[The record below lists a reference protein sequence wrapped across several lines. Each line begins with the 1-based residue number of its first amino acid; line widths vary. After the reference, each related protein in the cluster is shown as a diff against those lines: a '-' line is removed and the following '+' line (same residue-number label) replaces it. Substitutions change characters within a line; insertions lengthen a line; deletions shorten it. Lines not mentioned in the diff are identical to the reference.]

1 MKDELDRDLTTLE
14 YLVLGLIS
22 LEPQS
27 GYTIINTFESDRFRW
42 SASPG
47 SIYPILKR
55 LEKQGILSSELEMI
69 HETRPRKMYSL
80 TPLGETMLD
89 DWLRK
94 PLARREIVADREMV
108 MMKFL
113 FIEKRLSRQEVLAWL
128 EAYEQDIDNY
138 REMWWLRPDPETI
151 NELSVHHQL
160 IIQAGI
166 LELEMQREWIQMAR
180 RRLESEA
187 NGVAKS

>member
-1 MKDELDRDLTTLE
+1 MATLLRGGVSMKDELDRDLTTLE

-94 PLARREIVADREMV
+94 PLTRREIVADHEMI

-113 FIEKRLSRQEVLAWL
+113 FIEKRLSRQEVLA
-128 EAYEQDIDNY
+128 
-138 REMWWLRPDPETI
+138 
-151 NELSVHHQL
+151 
-160 IIQAGI
+160 
-166 LELEMQREWIQMAR
+166 
-180 RRLESEA
+180 
-187 NGVAKS
+187 